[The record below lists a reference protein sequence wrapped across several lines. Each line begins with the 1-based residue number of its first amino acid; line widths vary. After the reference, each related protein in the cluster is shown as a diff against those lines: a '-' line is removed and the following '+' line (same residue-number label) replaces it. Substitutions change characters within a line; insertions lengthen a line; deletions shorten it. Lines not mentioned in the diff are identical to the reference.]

1 MQIAF
6 RVKTDAAILGA
17 GFVLAGGADTYPA
30 PPATPRHHPKLTA
43 PFSPQ
48 TRNATCGSPRFVGT
62 KRFFGRSPTLGFAML
77 YPSRHQESRNG
88 LFAWRNA
95 MDFRK
100 VFPRRHEGRK
110 GSGRSPRPCV
120 TGETSFCLLRHKA
133 AGRPGIPAPSQRR
146 RKARNRPKSG
156 CFSLASSAK

>member
-48 TRNATCGSPRFVGT
+48 TRNATCGSPHFVQH
-62 KRFFGRSPTLGFAML
+62 KMI
-77 YPSRHQESRNG
+77 SRDNG
-88 LFAWRNA
+88 
-95 MDFRK
+95 
-100 VFPRRHEGRK
+100 
-110 GSGRSPRPCV
+110 
-120 TGETSFCLLRHKA
+120 
-133 AGRPGIPAPSQRR
+133 
-146 RKARNRPKSG
+146 
-156 CFSLASSAK
+156 